1 MRKIV
6 IIGNGVSG
14 ITCARNIR
22 KNCDDEITVISGETE
37 HFFSRTALMYIYMG
51 HMKFEHTKP
60 YEDFFW
66 AKNRI
71 TLLKEYISSVDTQK
85 KTLLTKDNKV
95 ISFDIL
101 IIASGS
107 ITKKFNWPGQDL
119 KGAMSLY
126 SYQDLQ
132 EIEER
137 TKNIKNAVIVG
148 GGLIG
153 IELAEMLHSRGIEV
167 TMLVIEKYYWNS
179 ILPQTDAELVGDHIE
194 KHGIKVLYETGLKEI
209 IGDSNGNVH
218 AVITTKGET
227 IQCPVIGITTG
238 VTPNVNF
245 LVNSGIETDKG
256 ILINNY
262 FETNIVDVY
271 AIGDCAQ
278 FTEPVNGR
286 KTIEQVWYTGR
297 MHGETL
303 ARTIAGTKTAYNPGP
318 WFNSAK
324 FLDLEYQTYGTVL
337 SQLRDGEAFFHWK
350 HPKKEIAFTA
360 VYNSS
365 TKQFIGVNTFGLKLR
380 HEYLDKWLKDD
391 VTIDFVLVNL
401 NAAIFDKEFSTN
413 HTTEIIRSY
422 NEQTGA
428 ILQLKTK
435 RSPFSFLNFK

>member
-6 IIGNGVSG
+6 IIGNGISG

-22 KNCDDEITVISGETE
+22 KKCDDEITVVSGETE

-51 HMKFEHTKP
+51 HMKYEHTKP

-71 TLLKEYISSVDTQK
+71 TLLKEYVSQVDTQK
-85 KTLLTKDNKV
+85 KLLITKTNKT
-95 ISFDIL
+95 IPYDIL

-107 ITKKFNWPGQDL
+107 VTKKFNWPGQDL
-119 KGAMSLY
+119 KGVISLY

-137 TKNIKNAVIVG
+137 TKNIRNAVIVG

-167 TMLVIEKYYWNS
+167 IILVIEKYYWNS
-179 ILPQTDAELVGDHIE
+179 ILPPTDAVLVGRHIE

-209 IGDSNGNVH
+209 IGDNNGNVH
-218 AVITTKGET
+218 AVITTKDET
-227 IQCPVIGITTG
+227 ISCPVIGITTG

-245 LVNSGIETDKG
+245 LANAGIEIDKG
-256 ILINNY
+256 ILVNNY
-262 FETNIVDVY
+262 LETNVADVY

-278 FTEPVNGR
+278 FKESVNGR

-303 ARTIAGTKTAYNPGP
+303 AQTIAGNKTAYNPGP

-324 FLDLEYQTYGTVL
+324 FLDLEYQTYGAVL
-337 SQLRDGEAFFHWK
+337 SELIDDQTFFHWK
-350 HPKKEIAFTA
+350 HATKEIAFTA
-360 VYNSS
+360 AYNTVS
-365 TKQFIGVNTFGLKLR
+365 KQLIGVNTFGLKLR
-380 HEYLDKWLKDD
+380 HACLDKWLRDA
-391 VTIDFVLVNL
+391 VTIDFVLINL
-401 NAAIFDKEFSTN
+401 NVAIFDQEFSTN
-413 HTTEIIRSY
+413 HAAAILRWY

-428 ILQLKTK
+428 ALQIKSKKSLL
-435 RSPFSFLNFK
+435 SFLQFK

>member
-6 IIGNGVSG
+6 IIGNGISG

-22 KNCDDEITVISGETE
+22 KKSNDEITVVSGETE

-71 TLLKEYISSVDTQK
+71 TLLKEYVSFVDTQK
-85 KTLLTKDNKV
+85 KILLTRDSKT
-95 ISFDIL
+95 IPFDIL

-107 ITKKFNWPGQDL
+107 VTKKFNWPGQEL
-119 KGAMSLY
+119 KGVISLY

-132 EIEER
+132 EIEDR
-137 TKNIKNAVIVG
+137 TKNISNAVIVG

-167 TMLVIEKYYWNS
+167 TMLVTEKYYWNS
-179 ILPQTDAELVGDHIE
+179 ILPQTDAGLVGNHIE

-209 IGDSNGNVH
+209 IGDSNGKVQ

-227 IQCPVIGITTG
+227 IKCPVIGITTG

-245 LVNSGIETDKG
+245 LENSGIEVDKG
-256 ILINNY
+256 ILINNF
-262 FETNIVDVY
+262 FETNIADVY

-278 FTEPVNGR
+278 FKESVNGR

-303 ARTIAGTKTAYNPGP
+303 AQTIAVSKTAYNPGP

-324 FLDLEYQTYGTVL
+324 FFDVEYQTYGTVL
-337 SQLRDGEAFFHWK
+337 AKLRDGEAYFHWK

-360 VYNSS
+360 VYYSS
-365 TKQFIGVNTFGLKLR
+365 TKQFIGVNVFGLKLR
-380 HEYLDKWLKDD
+380 HECLDKWLKDD
-391 VTIDFVLVNL
+391 VTIDFVISNL
-401 NAAIFDKEFSTN
+401 NTAIFDKEFSKNYTA
-413 HTTEIIRSY
+413 EIIRSY

-428 ILQLKTK
+428 TIQLKSNK
-435 RSPFSFLNFK
+435 SFPSFLKFK

>member
-6 IIGNGVSG
+6 IIGNGISG

-22 KNCDDEITVISGETE
+22 KNCDEEISVISGETE

-66 AKNRI
+66 TKNRI
-71 TLLKEYISSVDTQK
+71 TLLKEYVTAVDTQK
-85 KTLLTKDNKV
+85 KTLFTTDNRT
-95 ISFDIL
+95 IPFDIL

-119 KGAMSLY
+119 KGVISLY
-126 SYQDLQ
+126 SYLDLQ
-132 EIEER
+132 EIEVR
-137 TKNIKNAVIVG
+137 TKNISNAVIVG

-167 TMLVIEKYYWNS
+167 TMLVTEKYYWNS
-179 ILPQTDAELVGDHIE
+179 ILPRTDAGLVGDHIE
-194 KHGIKVLYETGLKEI
+194 KHGIKVLYETGLKKI
-209 IGDSNGNVH
+209 IGDRNGNVQ
-218 AVITTKGET
+218 AVITTKGKT
-227 IQCPVIGITTG
+227 IKCPVIGITTG

-245 LVNSGIETDKG
+245 LVNSGIATDKG
-256 ILINNY
+256 ILVNNY
-262 FETNIVDVY
+262 FETNITDIY

-278 FTEPVNGR
+278 FRESVNGR

-303 ARTIAGTKTAYNPGP
+303 AQTIAGSKTAYNPGP

-350 HPKKEIAFTA
+350 HPKMEMAFTA

-365 TKQFIGVNTFGLKLR
+365 TKQFIGVNVFGLKLR
-380 HEYLDKWLKDD
+380 HAYLDKWLKDD
-391 VTIDFVLVNL
+391 VTIDFVLTNL
-401 NAAIFDKEFSTN
+401 PAAIFDTEFSKN
-413 HTTEIIRSY
+413 YSAEIITSY

-428 ILQLKTK
+428 SVQLKTK
-435 RSPFSFLNFK
+435 RSTFSFLNFK

>member
-66 AKNRI
+66 AKNQI

-85 KTLLTKDNKV
+85 KTLLTRDNKA

-337 SQLRDGEAFFHWK
+337 SQLRDGETFFHWK

-360 VYNSS
+360 VYNPSS
-365 TKQFIGVNTFGLKLR
+365 KQFIGVNTFGLKLR
-380 HEYLDKWLKDD
+380 HECLDKWLKDN

-428 ILQLKTK
+428 VLQLKTK
-435 RSPFSFLNFK
+435 RSTFSFLNFK

>member
-1 MRKIV
+1 MQKIV
-6 IIGNGVSG
+6 IIGNGISG

-51 HMKFEHTKP
+51 HMKYEHTKP

-66 AKNRI
+66 TKNRI
-71 TLLKEYISSVDTQK
+71 TLLKEYVSRVDTQE
-85 KTLLTKDNKV
+85 KTLLTRDNKT
-95 ISFDIL
+95 IPFDIL

-107 ITKKFNWPGQDL
+107 VTKKFNWPGQDL
-119 KGAMSLY
+119 KGVISLY

-137 TKNIKNAVIVG
+137 TKNIGNAVIVG

-153 IELAEMLHSRGIEV
+153 IELAEMLHSRRIEV
-167 TMLVIEKYYWNS
+167 TMLVKEKYYWNS
-179 ILPQTDAELVGDHIE
+179 ILPQTDAELVGSHIE
-194 KHGIKVLYETGLKEI
+194 KHSIKVLYETGLKDI

-218 AVITTKGET
+218 AIITTKGET
-227 IQCPVIGITTG
+227 IPCPVIGITTG
-238 VTPNVNF
+238 VTPNINF
-245 LVNSGIETDKG
+245 LANSGIETDKG
-256 ILINNY
+256 ILINKF
-262 FETNIVDVY
+262 FETNIEDVY

-278 FTEPVNGR
+278 FRESVNGR

-303 ARTIAGTKTAYNPGP
+303 AQTIAGSKTAYNPGP

-337 SQLRDGEAFFHWK
+337 SKLRDDETCFHWK

-365 TKQFIGVNTFGLKLR
+365 TKQFIGVNTFSLKLR
-380 HEYLDKWLKDD
+380 HECLDRWLKDTT
-391 VTIDFVLVNL
+391 TIDFVLSNL
-401 NAAIFDKEFSTN
+401 NAAFFDKEFSAN
-413 HTTEIIRSY
+413 HTAEIVHSY

-428 ILQLKTK
+428 AVPLKLK
-435 RSPFSFLNFK
+435 RSFFSFIDIK

>member
-6 IIGNGVSG
+6 IIGNGISG

-22 KNCDDEITVISGETE
+22 KKCDDEITVISGETE

-66 AKNRI
+66 SKNRI
-71 TLLKEYISSVDTQK
+71 TLVKEYVTAIDPLK
-85 KTLLTKDNKV
+85 KTLFTSDSSA
-95 ISFDIL
+95 IPFDIL

-107 ITKKFNWPGQDL
+107 VTKKFDWPGQNL
-119 KGAMSLY
+119 KGVISMY
-126 SYQDLQ
+126 SYPDLQ

-137 TKNIKNAVIVG
+137 TKNIRNAVIVG

-153 IELAEMLHSRGIEV
+153 IELAEMLHSRAIDV
-167 TMLVIEKYYWNS
+167 TLLVTDKYYWNS
-179 ILPQTDAELVGDHIE
+179 ILPQTNAELVGQHIE

-209 IGDSNGNVH
+209 IGDSNGDVQS
-218 AVITTKGET
+218 VITTKGDT
-227 IQCPVIGITTG
+227 IKSPVIGITTG
-238 VTPNVNF
+238 VTPNINF
-245 LVNSGIETDKG
+245 LVNSGIEADKG
-256 ILINNY
+256 ILVNKY
-262 FETNIVDVY
+262 FETNVTDIY

-278 FTEPVNGR
+278 FREAVNGR

-303 ARTIAGTKTAYNPGP
+303 AQTIGGAKTAYNPGP

-337 SQLRDGEAFFHWK
+337 SQLKDGEVFFDWK

-360 VYNSS
+360 VYNALS
-365 TKQFIGVNTFGLKLR
+365 KQFIGVNTFGLKLR
-380 HEYLDKWLKDD
+380 HEYLDKWLQDA
-391 VTIDFVLVNL
+391 VTIDFVLSNL
-401 NAAIFDKEFSTN
+401 TTAIFDKEFSIN
-413 HTTEIIRSY
+413 YAAEIVRDY
-422 NEQTGA
+422 NQKTGA
-428 ILQLKTK
+428 LVQLKSK
-435 RSPFSFLNFK
+435 KSFLSFLNFR

>member
-22 KNCDDEITVISGETE
+22 KKCDDEITVISGETE
-37 HFFSRTALMYIYMG
+37 HFFSRTALMYLYMV
-51 HMKFEHTKP
+51 HMKFEHIKP

-71 TLLKEYISSVDTQK
+71 TLLKEYVCAVDTIK
-85 KTLLTKDNKV
+85 KIVLTRENTT
-95 ISFDIL
+95 IPFDIL

-107 ITKKFNWPGQDL
+107 ITKKFNWPGQDF
-119 KGAMSLY
+119 KGVISLY

-137 TKNIKNAVIVG
+137 TKNIKHAVIVG

-167 TMLVIEKYYWNS
+167 TMLVLEKYYWNS
-179 ILPQTDAELVGDHIE
+179 ILPQTDAMLVGNHVE
-194 KHGIKVLYETGLKEI
+194 KHGIRILYETGLKEI

-245 LVNSGIETDKG
+245 LANSGIELDKG
-256 ILINNY
+256 VLINSY
-262 FETNIVDVY
+262 FETNIADVY

-278 FTEPVNGR
+278 FRESVNGR

-303 ARTIAGTKTAYNPGP
+303 AQTIAGSKTAYNPGP

-337 SQLRDGEAFFHWK
+337 SKLKDDETFFHWK
-350 HPKKEIAFTA
+350 HSKKEIAFTA
-360 VYNSS
+360 VYTIS
-365 TKQFIGVNTFGLKLR
+365 TKKFIGVNTFGLRLR
-380 HEYLDKWLKDD
+380 HEYLDKWLRNGA
-391 VTIDFVLVNL
+391 TIDFVLTNL
-401 NAAIFDKEFSTN
+401 PAAVFDKEFSAN
-413 HTTEIIRSY
+413 YAAEIIRSY

-428 ILQLKTK
+428 ALQPKTK
-435 RSPFSFLNFK
+435 RSTFSFLNFK

>member
-1 MRKIV
+1 MPKIV
-6 IIGNGVSG
+6 IIGNGISG

-22 KNCDDEITVISGETE
+22 KNSDDEITVISGETE

-66 AKNRI
+66 SKNRI
-71 TLLKEYISSVDTQK
+71 TLLKEYINTVDIHK
-85 KTLLTKDNKV
+85 KTLLTRDNKT
-95 ISFDIL
+95 IPFDKL
-101 IIASGS
+101 VIASGS
-107 ITKKFNWPGQDL
+107 ITKKFNWPGQNL
-119 KGAMSLY
+119 KGVLSLY

-137 TKNIKNAVIVG
+137 TKNISNAVIVG

-167 TMLVIEKYYWNS
+167 TMLVTEKYYWNS
-179 ILPQTDAELVGDHIE
+179 ILPQTDSELVGNHIE

-209 IGDSNGNVH
+209 IGDSYGNVH
-218 AVITTKGET
+218 SIITTKEE
-227 IQCPVIGITTG
+227 IIKCPVIGITTG

-245 LVNSGIETDKG
+245 LTNSEIEVDKG

-262 FETNIVDVY
+262 FETNVANVY

-278 FTEPVNGR
+278 FRESVNGR

-303 ARTIAGTKTAYNPGP
+303 AQTIVGNKTAYNPGP

-337 SQLRDGEAFFHWK
+337 SKLRNDETFFHWK

-360 VYNSS
+360 VYNIS

-380 HEYLDKWLKDD
+380 HECLDKWLKDD
-391 VTIDFVLVNL
+391 VTIDFVLINL
-401 NAAIFDKEFSTN
+401 NAAIFDKEFSKN
-413 HTTEIIRSY
+413 YAAEIISSY
-422 NEQTGA
+422 NEQTGTSFQ
-428 ILQLKTK
+428 IKTK
-435 RSPFSFLNFK
+435 RPTFSFLNFK

>member
-6 IIGNGVSG
+6 IIGNGISG
-14 ITCARNIR
+14 ITCARKIR
-22 KNCDDEITVISGETE
+22 KKCSDKITVISGETE
-37 HFFSRTALMYIYMG
+37 HFFARTALMYIYMG
-51 HMKFEHTKP
+51 HMKYEHTKP

-71 TLLKEYISSVDTQK
+71 TLLKEYVSQVDTEN
-85 KTLLTKDNKV
+85 KTLLTRHNKT

-107 ITKKFNWPGQDL
+107 ITKKFNWPGQHL
-119 KGAMSLY
+119 KGVICLY

-137 TKNIKNAVIVG
+137 TKNIRNAVIVG

-167 TMLVIEKYYWNS
+167 TMLVKEKYYWNS
-179 ILPQTDAELVGDHIE
+179 ILPQTDAELVGHHIE

-209 IGDSNGNVH
+209 IGDINGNVLK
-218 AVITTKGET
+218 VITTKGET
-227 IQCPVIGITTG
+227 IQSPVIGITTG
-238 VTPNVNF
+238 VTPNISF
-245 LVNSGIETDKG
+245 MADSGIEVDKG
-256 ILINNY
+256 VLINNY
-262 FETNIVDVY
+262 FETNIADVY

-278 FTEPVNGR
+278 FKEPVNGR
-286 KTIEQVWYTGR
+286 KAIEQVWYTGR

-303 ARTIAGTKTAYNPGP
+303 AQTIAVKKTSYNPGH

-337 SQLRDGEAFFHWK
+337 SKLRNDENFFHWK

-360 VYNSS
+360 VYHSS
-365 TKQFIGVNTFGLKLR
+365 TKRFIGVNTFGLKLR
-380 HEYLDKWLKDD
+380 HECLDKWLKDA
-391 VTIDFVLVNL
+391 VTIDFILINL
-401 NAAIFDKEFSTN
+401 NAAIFDKEFSKN
-413 HTTEIIRSY
+413 YAMEVIKLY
-422 NEQTGA
+422 NQQTGA
-428 ILQLKTK
+428 TIQLKTK
-435 RSPFSFLNFK
+435 SSTFSFLNFK